1 MIKGIKSK
9 IAAVVVG
16 AMVLGG
22 SAYAMQCAPGKCGGS
37 MKSEMKKSNPASE
50 EMPGEKCEKADCKC
64 KAKGEMKG
72 KCGDGKCASG
82 KCGEGMKEKMKG
94 KCGEGMKEKMKGK
107 MEGKCAAGKCGGK

>member
-50 EMPGEKCEKADCKC
+50 EKPGEACES
-64 KAKGEMKG
+64 
-72 KCGDGKCASG
+72 GKCASG

-94 KCGEGMKEKMKGK
+94 KCGEGMKEKMKDK
-107 MEGKCAAGKCGGK
+107 MEGKCAAGKCGKS